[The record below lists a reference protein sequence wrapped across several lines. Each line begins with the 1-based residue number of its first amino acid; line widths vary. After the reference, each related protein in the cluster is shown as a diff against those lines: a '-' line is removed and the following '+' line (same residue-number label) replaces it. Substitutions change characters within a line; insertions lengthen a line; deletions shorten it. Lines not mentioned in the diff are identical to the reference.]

1 MNKPLFHKVKQ
12 PFNMSMINS
21 PSVGY
26 SCTSLKGWWGGDW
39 RLDLR
44 RRGRAWRHRGLLGVL
59 NPLTT
64 SNKSIITGRKRE
76 RMHAAVT

>member
-1 MNKPLFHKVKQ
+1 
-12 PFNMSMINS
+12 MS
-21 PSVGY
+21 G
-26 SCTSLKGWWGGDW
+26 KGGE

-44 RRGRAWRHRGLLGVL
+44 RRGRAWRHRGPLGVL
-59 NPLTT
+59 NPLKT